1 MDARFLAT
9 AFATV
14 ADTESHPRGQ
24 REAGRMRQYCRT
36 GNGKLRFP
44 LPLFYVGHV
53 APLALIMW
61 PNMIN
66 SIRGYVPIWCNLQSA
81 FDGKKYGIWI
91 KDETHMV
98 LFWASE
104 KFWKQPHV
112 THVLE
117 TQPAAGLKAD
127 FLDLPAL
134 WPLQTGGAGY
144 VMQVLSCPEV
154 KCSFSYPHRCHLS
167 LIFAVNLRKMVHRYS
182 EKWFIE

>member
-1 MDARFLAT
+1 VDARFLAT

-81 FDGKKYGIWI
+81 FDGKNMEFGSKMKHTWCCSGLL
-91 KDETHMV
+91 KSFGNNLMSHM
-98 LFWASE
+98 S
-104 KFWKQPHV
+104 WK
-112 THVLE
+112 LN
-117 TQPAAGLKAD
+117 L
-127 FLDLPAL
+127 LPASKRIFWTFRRSDL
-134 WPLQTGGAGY
+134 CRLVVLAMLCRYCHVRKSNAVSAILTAAISAWSLQWI
-144 VMQVLSCPEV
+144 L
-154 KCSFSYPHRCHLS
+154 
-167 LIFAVNLRKMVHRYS
+167 
-182 EKWFIE
+182 EKWFIDTQKNGS